1 METTLLSELE
11 ISHRICWLRGQKV
24 LLDFDIASLYGIE
37 TKQLKR
43 QVKRNLSRF
52 PADFMFELTTEEW
65 ENLRCQS
72 GTSSWGGI
80 RYPPFAFT
88 EQGVAMLS
96 SVINS
101 EQAIEVNIAIMR
113 VFVQMRQMLSGNS
126 ELQRKIEQLEGKYD
140 EQFATVF
147 QAIKQLMIKEREP
160 RKPIGYR
167 SG

>member
-1 METTLLSELE
+1 M
-11 ISHRICWLRGQKV
+11 
-24 LLDFDIASLYGIE
+24 LDFDIASLYGIE

-52 PADFMFELTTEEW
+52 PADFMFELTPEEW

-96 SVINS
+96 SVISS

-113 VFVQMRQMLSGNS
+113 VFVQMRQMMSNHA

-140 EQFATVF
+140 EQFAAVF
-147 QAIKQLMIKEREP
+147 QAIKQLMVKEREP
-160 RKPIGYR
+160 RRPIGYR
-167 SG
+167 ATDSA